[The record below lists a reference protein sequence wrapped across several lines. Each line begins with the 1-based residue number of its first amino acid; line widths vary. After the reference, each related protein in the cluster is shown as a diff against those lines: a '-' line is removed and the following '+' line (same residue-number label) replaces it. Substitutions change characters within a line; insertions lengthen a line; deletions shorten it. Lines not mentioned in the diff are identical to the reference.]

1 MHTKKI
7 TFENASGHKLAALLD
22 LPVDDRPIAYA
33 LFAHCFTCSK
43 NYKGV
48 ARVSRALAAEGVAVL
63 RFDFTG
69 LGESEGD
76 FADTTFSSNV
86 ADLVAAAEF
95 MGREFEAPRI
105 LIGHSLGGAAVLQA
119 ASRIPSAVAVVTIAA
134 PSSTDHLVG
143 MIRSSSAE
151 IDTAG
156 VAEDQ
161 IAGRPFRI
169 RKEFVDDLSAVNM
182 RDAIAGLGRALM
194 VFHSPLDSIVGIDH
208 ADRILDAAQQPK
220 SFIALDRADHLLNEA
235 EDGRYVGSMIAS
247 WAKRYLGTP
256 QEEIKRARPG
266 DNRVV
271 VRTGAGYRT
280 EILANGHPLVADEPE
295 RVGGTNMGP
304 TPYELLSSAL
314 GACTSITLRMYADR
328 KGWPLEAVEV
338 KLQHEKI
345 HCDDCAGVE
354 KPGARIDHFTREIS
368 LEGPLDDDQRKRMLQ
383 IADRCPV
390 HRTIE
395 KPAEV
400 TTTLVGNSE
409 FGIRN

>member
-7 TFENASGHKLAALLD
+7 SFENSTGDRLAALLD
-22 LPVDDRPIAYA
+22 LPVDDQPVAYA

-86 ADLVAAAEF
+86 EDLLAAADF
-95 MGREFEAPRI
+95 MARELEAPKI

-119 ASRIPSAVAVVTIAA
+119 AARIPSSTAVATIAA

-143 MIRSSSAE
+143 LIRSSSSEIETLGEAE
-151 IDTAG
+151 
-156 VAEDQ
+156 VE

-169 RKEFVDDLSAVNM
+169 RKQFLDDLSAVNM
-182 RDAIAGLGRALM
+182 QEVISDLGRALL
-194 VFHSPLDSIVGIDH
+194 VFHSPLDRTVGIDH
-208 ADRILDAAQQPK
+208 AHTIFEAAEQPK
-220 SFIALDRADHLLNEA
+220 SVIALDRADHLLTDA
-235 EDGRYVGSMIAS
+235 EDARYVGSMIAA
-247 WAKRYLGTP
+247 WARRYIGVL
-256 QEEIKRARPG
+256 QEDVKVARPG

-271 VRTGAGYRT
+271 VRTERGYRT
-280 EILANGHPLVADEPE
+280 EVLANGHALVADEPV
-295 RVGGTNMGP
+295 RIGGTNAGP
-304 TPYELLSSAL
+304 TPYELLASAL

-328 KGWPLEAVEV
+328 KQWPLEAAEV
-338 KLQHEKI
+338 RVKHEKI
-345 HCDDCAGVE
+345 HCEDCEGVE
-354 KPGARIDHFTREIS
+354 GAGARIDHFSREIH
-368 LEGPLDDDQRKRMLQ
+368 LEGALDETQRSRMLK

-395 KPAEV
+395 RRAKIETV
-400 TTTLVGNSE
+400 LTRE
-409 FGIRN
+409 

>member
-7 TFENASGHKLAALLD
+7 SFENASGHTLAALLD
-22 LPVDDRPIAYA
+22 LPVDDRPVAYA

-76 FADTTFSSNV
+76 FSDTTFSSNV
-86 ADLVAAAEF
+86 GDLLAAAEF
-95 MGREFEAPRI
+95 MERELEAPKI

-119 ASRIPSAVAVVTIAA
+119 AARIPSAKAVATIAA

-143 MIRSSSAE
+143 MIRSSNAE
-151 IDTAG
+151 IETAG
-156 VAEDQ
+156 EAEVS

-169 RKEFVDDLSAVNM
+169 RKEFLDDLSAVNM
-182 RDAIAGLGRALM
+182 HDVIAGLGRALLI
-194 VFHSPLDSIVGIDH
+194 FHSPLDRTVGVDH
-208 ADRILDAAQQPK
+208 ANAIFEAARQPK
-220 SFIALDRADHLLNEA
+220 SMVALDKADHLLTDA
-235 EDGRYVGSMIAS
+235 EDARYVGSMIAA
-247 WAKRYLGTP
+247 WARRYIGTS
-256 QEEIKRARPG
+256 QEEIKMAQPG

-271 VRTGAGYRT
+271 VRTEGGYRT
-280 EILANGHPLVADEPE
+280 EILANGHPLIADEPL
-295 RVGGTNMGP
+295 RIGGTNAGP
-304 TPYELLSSAL
+304 TPYELLASAL

-328 KGWPLEAVEV
+328 KGWPLDAVEV
-338 KLQHEKI
+338 RLQHEKI
-345 HCDDCAGVE
+345 HCEDCEGVE
-354 KPGARIDHFTREIS
+354 GPGARIDHFTRAIS
-368 LEGPLDDDQRKRMLQ
+368 LEGALDDSQRERLLR

-395 KPAEV
+395 RPAEV
-400 TTTLVGNSE
+400 QTSLVPADLE
-409 FGIRN
+409 